1 MAVHLR
7 IRKNGHM
14 YSRRL
19 TRNEANGYFAP
30 AVRAVV
36 LDPTTGE
43 QGVRQD
49 QGRSTIA
56 GKAADRELEWSWYKP
71 ASAGFLLPA
80 IFAVSSHITSRF
92 FLTPDFPLFKGRSK
106 LTPRGIAKGLHAL
119 EELGYFRPH
128 SRSVV
133 LDPSRGEQ
141 EFTRIK
147 DDRPSPRRRPTGS
160 RDGLG
165 KTRFGGFFVACRK
178 AARLTLPRSQPTA

>member
-14 YSRRL
+14 YSQRL

-80 IFAVSSHITSRF
+80 IFAVSSHTASRF
-92 FLTPDFPLFKGRSK
+92 FLTPDFLFSKGPFEAEPMRYS
-106 LTPRGIAKGLHAL
+106 
-119 EELGYFRPH
+119 E
-128 SRSVV
+128 
-133 LDPSRGEQ
+133 
-141 EFTRIK
+141 
-147 DDRPSPRRRPTGS
+147 
-160 RDGLG
+160 
-165 KTRFGGFFVACRK
+165 
-178 AARLTLPRSQPTA
+178 RLTRAGGTWLFPAALALRSIGSIKG

>member
-1 MAVHLR
+1 MAEHLR

-14 YSRRL
+14 YSQRL

-30 AVRAVV
+30 AIRAVR

-80 IFAVSSHITSRF
+80 IFAVSSHIASRL
-92 FLTPDFPLFKGRSK
+92 FLAPDFPPFKGPFEAEPVRYS
-106 LTPRGIAKGLHAL
+106 
-119 EELGYFRPH
+119 E
-128 SRSVV
+128 
-133 LDPSRGEQ
+133 
-141 EFTRIK
+141 
-147 DDRPSPRRRPTGS
+147 
-160 RDGLG
+160 
-165 KTRFGGFFVACRK
+165 
-178 AARLTLPRSQPTA
+178 RLTRAGGTWLFPTWLALRSIGSIKG

>member
-14 YSRRL
+14 YSQRL
-19 TRNEANGYFAP
+19 TRNEANGYFAA

-80 IFAVSSHITSRF
+80 IFAVSSHTASIF
-92 FLTPDFPLFKGRSK
+92 FLTPDFPLFKG
-106 LTPRGIAKGLHAL
+106 PFEA
-119 EELGYFRPH
+119 
-128 SRSVV
+128 
-133 LDPSRGEQ
+133 DPARYSE
-141 EFTRIK
+141 
-147 DDRPSPRRRPTGS
+147 
-160 RDGLG
+160 
-165 KTRFGGFFVACRK
+165 
-178 AARLTLPRSQPTA
+178 RLTRAGGIWLFPAGLALRSIGSIKG